1 MKKRILAIILILMLF
16 SCTEDISDQLICDS
30 NNILCKFF
38 EIKHPK
44 ISFITEDNAQLSL
57 EDINTYTQLSDQ
69 YKKDNSYKSIFDLYT
84 GIFIPRF
91 SYNLLDSNSM
101 EKLWFGLALYPGD
114 QSQNIEIITDS
125 FYNNDAFSAQTKSIY
140 GECIKDSNSYLSTE
154 KSIIYNCKNNEIKSY
169 DYWTSDDEFIW
180 RMICVWQKDEFE
192 AVNQGK
198 LLVET
203 VKSSDTCRESFKSFK
218 SKLE

>member
-1 MKKRILAIILILMLF
+1 M
-16 SCTEDISDQLICDS
+16 
-30 NNILCKFF
+30 
-38 EIKHPK
+38 
-44 ISFITEDNAQLSL
+44 SL
-57 EDINTYTQLSDQ
+57 DDINTYTQLSDQ

-101 EKLWFGLALYPGD
+101 EQLWFGLALYPGD
-114 QSQNIEIITDS
+114 QSQNIENITDS

-154 KSIIYNCKNNEIKSY
+154 KSIIYNCKNNEIMSY

-203 VKSSDTCRESFKSFK
+203 IKSSDTCRESFKSFK